1 MTQSVLSPYQAAKKY
16 AARGWR
22 VIPLHS
28 VNQGRCSCE
37 KPDCRRSA
45 AKHPRI
51 QAWPQAATTN
61 DGMIETWESQWP
73 DANIGIVTGSS
84 SGLLVVD
91 VDGEAGAR
99 SMRQLEDK
107 FGPMPPTVTVRTGRG
122 HHYYFAAPQYSVKTR
137 VAVFQG
143 IDIRANGGMVVA
155 PPSVHA
161 SGSEYQ
167 FVPGQSPQDIELAAA
182 PPCFSE
188 LAPETAS
195 RNGQSPPT
203 ELPDQNTA
211 TSGRLIPSGERNST
225 LFRMG
230 SAMRGVGF
238 SEESITAVLQK
249 QNVLTC
255 QPPLSDQEVAHIVS
269 SCACYRPEIPRT
281 GGIYLPRELMKRLQ
295 RRPHE
300 FRLFYFFVSNAAWQ
314 KKECGAGDLGIGEF
328 RFSYREVST
337 ALAWKENNR
346 VEKWSTSRIN
356 RMIEWLKGQGLIEVL
371 GTAPLT
377 TVRVVNYEQFQGIP
391 TGRPYVPGTSLEQH
405 GTPKPTGLGAAPPG
419 MLAPS
424 LLANRRLNNRTRNAR
439 PQQLGTQLP

>member
-28 VNQGRCSCE
+28 ADQGRCSCGE
-37 KPDCRRSA
+37 TDCRHV

-51 QAWPQAATTN
+51 MAWPQAATTN

-99 SMRQLEDK
+99 SMQQLEEK

-122 HHYYFAAPQYSVKTR
+122 HHYYFAAPQCSVGSKA
-137 VAVFQG
+137 AVFRG

-161 SGSEYQ
+161 SGTVYE
-167 FVPGQSPQDIELAAA
+167 FVPGQSPQDIELATA

-195 RNGQSPPT
+195 RNGQSHPT
-203 ELPDQNTA
+203 ELPDKNTA

-238 SEESITAVLQK
+238 SEEPITAALQK

-255 QPPLSDQEVAHIVS
+255 QPPLSDQEVSHIVS
-269 SCACYRPEIPRT
+269 SCASYRPEIPRA
-281 GGIYLPRELMKRLQ
+281 GGIYLPREFIKSLQ
-295 RRPHE
+295 SRPHE
-300 FRLFYFFVSNAAWQ
+300 YRLFCFFVSNAAWQ

-328 RFSYREVST
+328 RFSYRED
-337 ALAWKENNR
+337 
-346 VEKWSTSRIN
+346 
-356 RMIEWLKGQGLIEVL
+356 
-371 GTAPLT
+371 
-377 TVRVVNYEQFQGIP
+377 
-391 TGRPYVPGTSLEQH
+391 LEQR
-405 GTPKPTGLGAAPPG
+405 GYLKIKPMPSTGGRKPSPKLLLNPLVLNDGSDTSPAEETSVTSVTDEDAEYLIAEREGL
-419 MLAPS
+419 
-424 LLANRRLNNRTRNAR
+424 
-439 PQQLGTQLP
+439 QQEAD

>member
-1 MTQSVLSPYQAAKKY
+1 MTQLVLSPYQAAKKY
-16 AARGWR
+16 AARGWY
-22 VIPLHS
+22 VIPIHS
-28 VNQGRCSCE
+28 VNEGRCSCRE
-37 KPDCRRSA
+37 PDCRSA

-51 QAWPQAATTN
+51 MAWTKNATT
-61 DGMIETWESQWP
+61 DLGMIETWKSQWP

-91 VDGEAGAR
+91 VDEEAGAQ
-99 SMRQLEDK
+99 SMLQLEDK

-122 HHYYFAAPQYSVKTR
+122 RHYYFAAPQCSVRNR

-161 SGSEYQ
+161 SESVYE
-167 FVPGQSPQDIELAAA
+167 FVTGQSPQDIELAAA
-182 PPCFSE
+182 PPWLSE
-188 LAPETAS
+188 LTAETAS
-195 RNGQSPPT
+195 WNGQSDPT
-203 ELPDQNTA
+203 ELPGQNTA
-211 TSGRLIPSGERNST
+211 TSGRPIPSGERNST

-238 SEESITAVLQK
+238 SEESITAALQK

-269 SCACYRPEIPRT
+269 SCACYRPEIPRA

-314 KKECGAGDLGIGEF
+314 KKECGAGDLGVGEF
-328 RFSYREVST
+328 RFSYRQVST
-337 ALAWKENNR
+337 SLTWKENNR
-346 VEKWSTSRIN
+346 DEKWSTSRIN

-391 TGRPYVPGTSLEQH
+391 TGRPQVPGTSLEQH

-419 MLAPS
+419 RLAPDS
-424 LLANRRLNNRTRNAR
+424 LADRRLDDRTRNAQ
-439 PQQLGTQLP
+439 PQQLGTQ